1 MKLSDI
7 ILNEIS
13 VSGEMQKIDN
23 IVDLVSDAISEK
35 YDIPNDGLL
44 KGTIRVAASQALP
57 FLSEGLNDRIGKIQ
71 IMYTDGGRFYSTKVD
86 DTEGKRL
93 GKLFVDDTN
102 DLLQSLGIKEKITD
116 RLELGQEKV
125 LDNIVKQL
133 QKQDIKAS
141 WDDSMDVS

>member
-102 DLLQSLGIKEKITD
+102 DLLQSLGIKEKISD

-133 QKQDIKAS
+133 HKQDIKAS

>member
-57 FLSEGLNDRIGKIQ
+57 FLSEGLNERIGKIQ

-133 QKQDIKAS
+133 HKQDIKAS

>member
-44 KGTIRVAASQALP
+44 KGTIRIAASKALP
-57 FLSEGLNDRIGKIQ
+57 FVSEGLTDRIGKIQ

-86 DTEGKRL
+86 DTDGKRL
-93 GKLFVDDTN
+93 GKLSVNDTN
-102 DLLQSLGIKEKITD
+102 DLLQSLGIKEKISD

-133 QKQDIKAS
+133 QKQDIKAL

>member
-57 FLSEGLNDRIGKIQ
+57 FVSEGLTDRVGSIEIS
-71 IMYTDGGRFYSTKVD
+71 YTDSGSFYSTKVD
-86 DTEGKRL
+86 DTDGKRL
-93 GKLFVDDTN
+93 GKLSVNDTN
-102 DLLQSLGIKEKITD
+102 DLLQSLGIKEKISD

-133 QKQDIKAS
+133 HKQDIKAS

>member
-133 QKQDIKAS
+133 HKQDIKAS